1 MWRLILVAAD
11 GSQFEDE
18 CEILINGSGVL
29 NAAWDGNYDLTGK
42 NVAVIGGGSSAVQI
56 IPNIQ
61 PDCLSIADLKSDTDE
76 QLDEFRKDPAKLA
89 KYSRDIEGELNK
101 RFTLVCISS
110 T

>member
-1 MWRLILVAAD
+1 MLAQE
-11 GSQFEDE
+11 GP
-18 CEILINGSGVL
+18 
-29 NAAWDGNYDLTGK
+29 T
-42 NVAVIGGGSSAVQI
+42 SSASVSFHLK
-56 IPNIQ
+56 
-61 PDCLSIADLKSDTDE
+61 DCLSIADLNSDTDE